1 MSTILVKVGK
11 RFYKARVNPKPSL
24 LDDDRYAH
32 LCRLYARC
40 SKLGQLKRM
49 ITLERQIRK
58 MERKNPLVS
67 SRSKTS
73 IGKNIS
79 WLMHHPKELTAKTN
93 KMRHKQAIAIA
104 LSVWRRAQK

>member
-40 SKLGQLKRM
+40 SKLGQLRRM

-58 MERKNPLVS
+58 QERKNPL
-67 SRSKTS
+67 SKRGVT
-73 IGKNIS
+73 
-79 WLMHHPKELTAKTN
+79 
-93 KMRHKQAIAIA
+93 IA
-104 LSVWRRAQK
+104 LAAWRRAQR